1 MNIDV
6 RSLPPKYQQQV
17 LAKAIAQQGR
27 KREPKYR
34 NLKTERMVDGRRIV
48 FDSRKE
54 AQRYDQLKAMLQRG
68 EIENLRL
75 QQDFTLIEAYTS
87 ASGERVRAMRYRAD
101 FTYRRDGKDI
111 VEDVKG
117 MKTKE
122 YRMKKKLMMERYGIE
137 VREV

>member
-34 NLKTERMVDGRRIV
+34 NLKTERMVDGRKIV

-54 AQRYDQLKAMLQRG
+54 AQRYDQLKAMLKRG

-101 FTYRRDGKDI
+101 FTYYRDGI
-111 VEDVKG
+111 FTVEDVKG

>member
-34 NLKTERMVDGRRIV
+34 NLKTERMVDGRRIA

-54 AQRYDQLKAMLQRG
+54 AQRYDQLKAMLKRG

-75 QQDFTLIEAYTS
+75 QQDFTLFEAYTS
-87 ASGERVRAMRYRAD
+87 ASGFTGAVGGLRTGPTARYILSN
-101 FTYRRDGKDI
+101 RRTGEFYCGIFWRRELRGGKRRI
-111 VEDVKG
+111 
-117 MKTKE
+117 
-122 YRMKKKLMMERYGIE
+122 R
-137 VREV
+137 

>member
-6 RSLPPKYQQQV
+6 RSLPPKYQKQV

-34 NLKTERMVDGRRIV
+34 NLKTERMVDGRRIA

-54 AQRYDQLKAMLQRG
+54 AQRYDQLKAMLKRG
-68 EIENLRL
+68 EIENLRM

-101 FTYRRDGKDI
+101 FTYYRDGI
-111 VEDVKG
+111 FTVEDVKG

-122 YRMKKKLMMERYGIE
+122 YQMKKKLMMEKYGIE